1 MAIIIAYIESHKN
14 KLIDEL
20 CADYVKKTQGSFAM
34 KLLKLESS
42 KVTIPEKQQ
51 ELETQSLLSKLKPGD
66 KLILC
71 DETGNSYSSPAFSKF
86 LSKQLSESRGNIF
99 IAIGGAYGF
108 SRSILEQYPKI
119 KMSDFVFPH
128 QIARLVLVEQ
138 VYRAYQI
145 DKGTGYH
152 H

>member
-20 CADYVKKTQGSFAM
+20 CAEYVKKTQGSFAM

-108 SRSILEQYPKI
+108 SRSVLEQYPKI
-119 KMSDFVFPH
+119 KNFAENAKRDRYNTCNRHKPLNHVAILLKL
-128 QIARLVLVEQ
+128 QN
-138 VYRAYQI
+138 
-145 DKGTGYH
+145 
-152 H
+152 